1 MICLLHGGMRRV
13 SVFNAARALHHSL
26 QPTHSEVELGE
37 FLSSEQKILICSSM
51 KTLRDENKLKVLK
64 FWGRISGIVNDYYLL
79 QGFTSDCFR
88 NVKYFYSHDLID
100 WVRLPRVEPE
110 ALRLL
115 DDCTSLFTGIPS
127 HVFTFMSPLDQQE
140 VRLKE
145 EDRLTAAV
153 VVINNEMSII
163 PRSAFLIGSYNQTMK
178 NKMFK
183 GLPFDKSADQNS
195 YVHFEDLRGSK
206 VMFPLLDS
214 TNTIETDFP
223 PAWKLQ
229 HEQEGQVAVVRSQL
243 WPGLTFHHQVDSPVY
258 GWTYFGDGRRNW
270 DICYMI

>member
-1 MICLLHGGMRRV
+1 MDSFQSDTI
-13 SVFNAARALHHSL
+13 FL
-26 QPTHSEVELGE
+26 QGE